1 MAACRGCK
9 AECESEC
16 ESEDEG
22 EIIVELEQYSLSNL
36 PDFQLKEVAFYS
48 DLFRSKGIYTFHQAC
63 THIAAL
69 PYGRNSQREDFS
81 LVLTEGRGSCS
92 SKHALL
98 AALAEENARE
108 DIELIAG
115 IFLMSDATHRQLTGF
130 FDDKP
135 YNVIPE
141 CHCYLRYKR
150 ERFDFTD
157 TSDAMSRIAPKI
169 VREQRIEPHQVVDW
183 KPKIH
188 QEYIKSWLQRNPH
201 IDRDLETIWKE
212 REECI
217 ARL

>member
-1 MAACRGCK
+1 MK
-9 AECESEC
+9 
-16 ESEDEG
+16 
-22 EIIVELEQYSLSNL
+22 IVESDQHFAINL
-36 PDFQLKEVAFYS
+36 PDFQLKESFHYS
-48 DLFRSKGIYTFHQAC
+48 DLFRSKGITTFHEAC
-63 THIAAL
+63 AHIAAL
-69 PYGRNSQREDFS
+69 PYGRNSKRDDFS

-98 AALAEENARE
+98 AALAEENGRE

-115 IFLMSDATHRQLTGF
+115 IFLMSEATHRKLSGF

-157 TSDAMSRIAPKI
+157 TSNTMSRIAPKI

-188 QEYIKSWLQRNPH
+188 QEYLKSWLLRNPQ
-201 IDRDLETIWKE
+201 IDRDLETMWIE